1 MKGHF
6 MNNIVVQKFGG
17 TSVAN
22 AERIMHVAK
31 TVSETQKSGKR
42 IVVVVSAQGH
52 TTDRLVEKA
61 RGISSSASGREL
73 DMLLVTGEQ
82 QSAALMAMALQSLG
96 HPAVS
101 LNAAQVGIEATS
113 IHSNAQIK
121 RIKTARLTE
130 ELDKGNI
137 VVVAGFQGVNRFG
150 DMTTLGRGASDTTA
164 VALAAVLDAELCEIY
179 TDVDGIYTADPR
191 IVPNAKKLDEISYDD
206 MLELASSGAGV
217 LHNRAVEMAK
227 RYNVNLVLRSSMS
240 DIPGTLIKE
249 ATEVERLAVSGIAI
263 DRNVARIS
271 VTGLIDKPGVAHSIF
286 SPLAKAKLNVD
297 VILLSVGEGDKR
309 DYCFTIH
316 KQDVKIACEILEENK
331 NKIGYQTLNF
341 DENLAK
347 LTIVGA
353 GMANNSGVASAMFE
367 ALYECNVNIETI
379 CTSEIKITVLID
391 QRHITKAAK
400 AVHDKFEPMFS
411 KDYTETEET

>member
-1 MKGHF
+1 ME
-6 MNNIVVQKFGG
+6 NLIVQKYGG

-22 AERIMHVAK
+22 AERIMHVANIISNTCEK
-31 TVSETQKSGKR
+31 GKR
-42 IVVVVSAQGH
+42 VVVVVSAQGH

-61 RGISSSASGREL
+61 RGISSDANRREL

-82 QSAALMAMALQSLG
+82 QSAALMAMALQSMG
-96 HPAVS
+96 HSAVS

-113 IHSNAQIK
+113 VHGNAQIK
-121 RIKTARLTE
+121 RIQTKRLIE
-130 ELDKGNI
+130 ELEKGNI
-137 VVVAGFQGVNRFG
+137 VIVAGFQGINRFG

-164 VALAAVLDAELCEIY
+164 VALAAVLEAELCEIY

-191 IVPNAKKLDEISYDD
+191 IVPSAKKLDEISYDD

-240 DIPGTLIKE
+240 GIPGTSIKE
-249 ATEVERLAVSGIAI
+249 ESKVERLAVSGLSI

-271 VTGLIDKPGVAHSIF
+271 VTGLPDKPGVAHSIF
-286 SPLAKAKLNVD
+286 NPLAKAKLNVD
-297 VILLSVGEGDKR
+297 VILLSVGEGDNR
-309 DYCFTIH
+309 DYCFTVH
-316 KQDVKIACEILEENK
+316 KQDLKTACEILEANKEN
-331 NKIGYQTLNF
+331 IGYESLNS

-367 ALYECNVNIETI
+367 ALYECGVNIETI
-379 CTSEIKITVLID
+379 CTSEIKITVLIG
-391 QRHITKAAK
+391 QQYITKAAK

>member
-1 MKGHF
+1 ME
-6 MNNIVVQKFGG
+6 NLIVQKYGG

-31 TVSETQKSGKR
+31 TVSSTYKSGKR
-42 IVVVVSAQGH
+42 VVVVVSAQGH

-61 RGISSSASGREL
+61 RGISSDANRREL

-96 HPAVS
+96 HSAIS

-121 RIKTARLTE
+121 RIRTKRLVE
-130 ELDKGNI
+130 ELEKDNI
-137 VVVAGFQGVNRFG
+137 VVVAGFQGINRFG

-164 VALAAVLDAELCEIY
+164 VALAAVLEAELCEIY
-179 TDVDGIYTADPR
+179 TDVDGIYTVDPR
-191 IVPNAKKLDEISYDD
+191 IVPTAKKLDVISYDD

-227 RYNVNLVLRSSMS
+227 RYDVNLVLRSSMN
-240 DIPGTLIKE
+240 DVPGTFIKE

-271 VTGLIDKPGVAHSIF
+271 VTGLPDRPGVAHSIF

-297 VILLSVGEGDKR
+297 VILLSVGACESR
-309 DYCFTIH
+309 DYCFTVH
-316 KQDVKIACEILEENK
+316 KQDMHTACEILEANK
-331 NKIGYQTLNF
+331 SVIGYESLNT

-347 LTIVGA
+347 LSIVGA
-353 GMANNSGVASAMFE
+353 GMAINSGVASAMFE
-367 ALYECNVNIETI
+367 ALFESGVNIETI

-411 KDYTETEET
+411 KDYTETDE